1 MIVSGGGG
9 FEHRPRRRS
18 TIEENTVNI
27 YSSIYPELLLVL
39 PSGSIQFTE
48 GSATVTDEKL
58 AGEVR
63 ELAARAEDLGLIA
76 PEAEAGD
83 EKPGKKSGKKA
94 DEELV

>member
-1 MIVSGGGG
+1 M
-9 FEHRPRRRS
+9 
-18 TIEENTVNI
+18 NI

-39 PSGSIQFTE
+39 PSGVVQFIE

-76 PEAEAGD
+76 PEAEAVED

>member
-1 MIVSGGGG
+1 M
-9 FEHRPRRRS
+9 
-18 TIEENTVNI
+18 NI

-39 PSGSIQFTE
+39 PSGAVQFTE

-76 PEAEAGD
+76 PEDAPVED

>member
-1 MIVSGGGG
+1 MSIGPASGPPA
-9 FEHRPRRRS
+9 R
-18 TIEENTVNI
+18 ENTVNI

-58 AGEVR
+58 AGEAR

-76 PEAEAGD
+76 PEAEA
-83 EKPGKKSGKKA
+83 EAAPKKQGKKA
-94 DEELV
+94 DKGDEELV

>member
-1 MIVSGGGG
+1 M
-9 FEHRPRRRS
+9 
-18 TIEENTVNI
+18 NI

-39 PSGSIQFTE
+39 PSGSVQFIE

-76 PEAEAGD
+76 PEAEAEAGD

>member
-1 MIVSGGGG
+1 M
-9 FEHRPRRRS
+9 
-18 TIEENTVNI
+18 NI

-76 PEAEAGD
+76 PVED
-83 EKPGKKSGKKA
+83 EKQGKKSGKKA

>member
-1 MIVSGGGG
+1 M
-9 FEHRPRRRS
+9 
-18 TIEENTVNI
+18 NI

-39 PSGSIQFTE
+39 PSGSVQFTE

-76 PEAEAGD
+76 PEAEAED
-83 EKPGKKSGKKA
+83 EKSKKQGKKA
-94 DEELV
+94 DKGDEELV

>member
-1 MIVSGGGG
+1 M
-9 FEHRPRRRS
+9 
-18 TIEENTVNI
+18 NI

-39 PSGSIQFTE
+39 PSGAVQFTE

-76 PEAEAGD
+76 PEAEAVEG

>member
-1 MIVSGGGG
+1 M
-9 FEHRPRRRS
+9 
-18 TIEENTVNI
+18 NI

-39 PSGSIQFTE
+39 PSGVVQFTE

-83 EKPGKKSGKKA
+83 EKLGKKSGKKA
-94 DEELV
+94 DEGLV

>member
-1 MIVSGGGG
+1 M
-9 FEHRPRRRS
+9 
-18 TIEENTVNI
+18 NI

-48 GSATVTDEKL
+48 GSATVTDETL
-58 AGEVR
+58 AGEVL

-76 PEAEAGD
+76 PEAVPEAAPGED

>member
-1 MIVSGGGG
+1 M
-9 FEHRPRRRS
+9 
-18 TIEENTVNI
+18 NI
-27 YSSIYPELLLVL
+27 YSSLYPELLLVL
-39 PSGSIQFTE
+39 PSGSVQFIE

-63 ELAARAEDLGLIA
+63 ELAARAADLGLIA
-76 PEAEAGD
+76 PEAAPVED

>member
-1 MIVSGGGG
+1 M
-9 FEHRPRRRS
+9 
-18 TIEENTVNI
+18 NI

-39 PSGSIQFTE
+39 PSGSVQFTE

-76 PEAEAGD
+76 SEAEAGD
-83 EKPGKKSGKKA
+83 EKPGKKSGKKSGKKA

>member
-1 MIVSGGGG
+1 M
-9 FEHRPRRRS
+9 
-18 TIEENTVNI
+18 NI

-39 PSGSIQFTE
+39 PSGAVQFTE

-63 ELAARAEDLGLIA
+63 ELAARAADLGLIA
-76 PEAEAGD
+76 PEDAPVED
-83 EKPGKKSGKKA
+83 EKPGKKQGKKA

>member
-1 MIVSGGGG
+1 M
-9 FEHRPRRRS
+9 
-18 TIEENTVNI
+18 NI

-39 PSGSIQFTE
+39 PSGSVQFTG

>member
-1 MIVSGGGG
+1 M
-9 FEHRPRRRS
+9 
-18 TIEENTVNI
+18 NI

-39 PSGSIQFTE
+39 PSGSVQFTE

-58 AGEVR
+58 AGEAL

-76 PEAEAGD
+76 PEAAPTED
-83 EKPGKKSGKKA
+83 EKPGKKSSKKA

>member
-1 MIVSGGGG
+1 M
-9 FEHRPRRRS
+9 H
-18 TIEENTVNI
+18 I

-39 PSGSIQFTE
+39 PSGSIQFIE

-63 ELAARAEDLGLIA
+63 ELAARAADLGLIA
-76 PEAEAGD
+76 PEAAPVED
-83 EKPGKKSGKKA
+83 EKQGKKSGKKA

>member
-1 MIVSGGGG
+1 MCIRDS
-9 FEHRPRRRS
+9 
-18 TIEENTVNI
+18 
-27 YSSIYPELLLVL
+27 PELLLVL
-39 PSGSIQFTE
+39 PSGSVQFIE

-63 ELAARAEDLGLIA
+63 ELAARAADLGLIA

-83 EKPGKKSGKKA
+83 EKSKKRGKKA

>member
-1 MIVSGGGG
+1 M
-9 FEHRPRRRS
+9 
-18 TIEENTVNI
+18 NI

-39 PSGSIQFTE
+39 PSGSVQFTE

-76 PEAEAGD
+76 PEAAPVED
-83 EKPGKKSGKKA
+83 EQPKKQGKKSDKD
-94 DEELV
+94 DEGLV

>member
-1 MIVSGGGG
+1 M
-9 FEHRPRRRS
+9 
-18 TIEENTVNI
+18 NI

-39 PSGSIQFTE
+39 PSGAVQFTE
-48 GSATVTDEKL
+48 GSATVTDEAL

-76 PEAEAGD
+76 PEAEAEAEAGD